1 MNTTAAPAALRPA
14 VAAPVKLRAI
24 RSADA
29 AMFGD
34 FVRALSPQSK
44 RLRFH
49 AAVSELPAAA
59 LVRLATPDARHEIAA
74 IATVEDD
81 LGERCI
87 GEARSAAV
95 DDAPDT
101 HEFGLAVADDRRR
114 RGLGGA
120 LLERLLCLARRAGVR
135 WLRGDV
141 LRENLPM
148 LALARRLGFAI
159 ARHPCDATLL
169 RVMRA
174 TTTPA
179 QPGWICD

>member
-1 MNTTAAPAALRPA
+1 MNTLATPAALRPA

-24 RSADA
+24 GPADA
-29 AMFGD
+29 ALLGD

-59 LVRLATPDARHEIAA
+59 LRRLAAPDARREIAA
-74 IATVEDD
+74 IATVEDER
-81 LGERCI
+81 GERCI

-101 HEFGLAVADDRRR
+101 HEFGLAVAEDRRR

-148 LALARRLGFAI
+148 LTLARQLGFAVT
-159 ARHPCDATLL
+159 RHPDDATLL
-169 RVMRA
+169 RVLRT
-174 TTTPA
+174 TTTPLQA
-179 QPGWICD
+179 DWACD